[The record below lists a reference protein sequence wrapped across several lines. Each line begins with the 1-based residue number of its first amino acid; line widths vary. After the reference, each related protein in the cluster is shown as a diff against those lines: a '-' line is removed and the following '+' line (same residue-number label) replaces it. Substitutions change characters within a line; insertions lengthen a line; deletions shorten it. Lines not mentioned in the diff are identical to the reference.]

1 MSNININVNV
11 NVNVKIYL
19 DEATKIIKRQIKNED
34 VENNINNLQPVYDS
48 LNEEEQDYVNEQV
61 LRLKI
66 WLNAEKKL
74 ECV

>member
-1 MSNININVNV
+1 MSNI

-34 VENNINNLQPVYDS
+34 VENDINNLQPVYDG